1 MSTEYIAPEKTKE
14 TRLKT
19 FWEKKE
25 MYRVVFLT
33 DKKHY
38 DTKMSRVRFHS
49 IKALFNREDV
59 EGIYTGPNWDNWI
72 DSFNAQ
78 ENLDAILGGKGCDLV
93 ISYKPLDKGIVKYDQ
108 VSYRKCIRYNEMYD
122 KDWTL
127 REINSS
133 GSNVVVCH
141 HYNDYLEYKEMDL
154 ENVDLRW
161 VPHSAESS
169 IYRPIPEIE
178 KTFDIGILGALS
190 CQTILGEHYPLRI
203 RMANL
208 LRKMPQKYNCVIFPH
223 VGYDHA
229 DAHTD
234 RYAKDF

>member
-1 MSTEYIAPEKTKE
+1 
-14 TRLKT
+14 
-19 FWEKKE
+19 
-25 MYRVVFLT
+25 MYRIVFLT

-154 ENVDLRW
+154 ENVLMKKN
-161 VPHSAESS
+161 S
-169 IYRPIPEIE
+169 I
-178 KTFDIGILGALS
+178 K
-190 CQTILGEHYPLRI
+190 
-203 RMANL
+203 N
-208 LRKMPQKYNCVIFPH
+208 
-223 VGYDHA
+223 
-229 DAHTD
+229 
-234 RYAKDF
+234 